1 MKRVGIALA
10 AASLALFSTTASAS
24 GSVNNSVSLN
34 WASGG
39 HYAYGCG
46 DAGGSRAI
54 SDFYI
59 IARGPHVRKGGT
71 LTVVVNAG
79 SQDLQLNVDGS
90 GWIGFKTPEIEV
102 GQDRKKMSVR
112 ARGGAAINAGPNHKN
127 KPWNKDG
134 WHTRGFA
141 IFVEKPSNVS
151 PDYRIIGPTVGGSS
165 DLPRPHGSEPGL
177 GLSVFDRKVIYAEV
191 TLAALDRGCANW

>member
-1 MKRVGIALA
+1 MKRVGNALVA
-10 AASLALFSTTASAS
+10 ATLVLFSTTASAS

-34 WASGG
+34 WVSGG

-59 IARGPHVRKGGT
+59 IARGPHVRNGGT
-71 LTVVVNAG
+71 LTVNVTA
-79 SQDLQLNVDGS
+79 SHTDLQLNDGD
-90 GWIGFKTPEIEV
+90 GWKGFKIVNIEV

-112 ARGGAAINAGPNHKN
+112 AQGGVAINLGSNHKHR
-127 KPWNKDG
+127 PWNKDG

-141 IFVEKPSNVS
+141 IFIEKPSNVS

-165 DLPRPHGSEPGL
+165 NLPRPHGSEPGL
-177 GLSVFDRKVIYAEV
+177 GLSVFDRKVIDRGV
-191 TLAALDRGCANW
+191 TLAVLDRGCAPW